1 MRYRYRGFSKKGRKV
16 SGYIEASSL
25 EEAKRKLKDTAIV
38 YEELKE
44 IKPLLPSFN
53 FKKEI
58 PKNILIDFSK
68 TLSIYLK
75 SGISIA
81 KAIRLAKNQFSDGKT
96 LDFIFQIQK
105 NIDEGK
111 SFYQALNKQKVYDIP
126 KFYKESVKIAEE
138 TGTLQE
144 VMFEMADFLKNQ
156 KSIEDKTKRALVYP
170 LFIIIVAVFM
180 ISFMLSFVIPK
191 ISNIFL
197 QFHQELPKITKIVI
211 STGDYFTNNWKIIL
225 VFFILIIATLTFA
238 IKKIYKLRYVI
249 HYFFLKMPVIK
260 DIMIASDL
268 GKFSYLM
275 SVLSTSG
282 VNFVHSAK
290 LASETLQN
298 EVFKKIFKK
307 ASQDLVEGKRFS
319 TSLLKNGFNFDES
332 FIQSLALAEDT
343 SEVSEIF
350 KNLSELYKEH
360 NSSKIEVFLSLLEPI
375 LLLVVGGIIGF
386 IVTAMLLPIF
396 SMNLIA
402 G

>member
-1 MRYRYRGFSKKGRKV
+1 MRYRYIGFSKKGEKV
-16 SGYIEASSL
+16 SGYIEASSI
-25 EEAKRKLKDTAIV
+25 EEAKRKLKDASIV

-53 FKKEI
+53 FKKEV

-96 LDFIFQIQK
+96 LDFLFQIQK

-111 SFYQALNKQKVYDIP
+111 SFYQALDKQKIYDIP

-144 VMFEMADFLKNQ
+144 VISEMADFLKNL
-156 KSIEDKTKRALVYP
+156 KSMEDKTKRALIYP
-170 LFIIIVAVFM
+170 LFIIIVAIFM

-191 ISNIFL
+191 ISAIFL
-197 QFHQELPKITKIVI
+197 QLHQELPKITKLVI
-211 STGDYFTNNWKIIL
+211 SIGDFLTQNWIGLVFIIFLLIFSFSFTVKKIYRFRYML
-225 VFFILIIATLTFA
+225 HFFIL
-238 IKKIYKLRYVI
+238 KIPI
-249 HYFFLKMPVIK
+249 IK
-260 DIMIASDL
+260 DIAIASNL

-275 SVLSTSG
+275 SVLTNSG

-290 LASETLQN
+290 LSSETLQN
-298 EVFKKIFKK
+298 EVIKRIFQD
-307 ASQDLVEGKRFS
+307 ASKELVEGKRFS
-319 TSLLKNGFNFDES
+319 NALVKNGFNFDKS
-332 FIQSLALAEDT
+332 FIQSIALAEET
-343 SEVSEIF
+343 SEVTEIF
-350 KNLSELYKEH
+350 KNLSELFKEK
-360 NSSKIEVFLSLLEPI
+360 NSAKIELFLSLLEPT
-375 LLLVVGGIIGF
+375 LLLVVGIIIGF

-396 SMNLIA
+396 SMNLTV